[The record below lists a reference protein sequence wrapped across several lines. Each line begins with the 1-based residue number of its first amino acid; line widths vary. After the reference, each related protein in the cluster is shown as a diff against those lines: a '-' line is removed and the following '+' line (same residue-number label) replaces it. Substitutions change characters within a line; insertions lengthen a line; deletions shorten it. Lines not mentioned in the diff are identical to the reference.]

1 MGKQIWTALVSLPL
15 LHDLRPVAVQCTWPV
30 PGVGL
35 TISLI
40 SRDNLIMCCLC
51 GRPLDPGHRNWVRSQ
66 VTPTHP
72 VPTNKMSRGAGL
84 SYYVFYGEIAKLGDF
99 FLDHRHS
106 VINAP
111 VNARVMTGELEC
123 IILLVKCL
131 ISRRIFP
138 HTLSP
143 VWFSP
148 GVTLAAQSMAG
159 SSDLGPRPGPD

>member
-1 MGKQIWTALVSLPL
+1 MDTVTGS
-15 LHDLRPVAVQCTWPV
+15 
-30 PGVGL
+30 GL
-35 TISLI
+35 
-40 SRDNLIMCCLC
+40 
-51 GRPLDPGHRNWVRSQ
+51 RSQ

-84 SYYVFYGEIAKLGDF
+84 SNYVFYGEIAKLGDF
-99 FLDHRHS
+99 FLDHRHSVNS